1 MKAAKRFFGIAP
13 FRYYALADGVAA
25 ILARATRGS
34 LCAPR
39 PPNEHINPNNAF
51 GFSKSL

>member
-1 MKAAKRFFGIAP
+1 MMKAAKRFFGIAP

-25 ILARATRGS
+25 ILARATRGP

-39 PPNEHINPNNAF
+39 PPTEHIVQLELF
-51 GFSKSL
+51 EF